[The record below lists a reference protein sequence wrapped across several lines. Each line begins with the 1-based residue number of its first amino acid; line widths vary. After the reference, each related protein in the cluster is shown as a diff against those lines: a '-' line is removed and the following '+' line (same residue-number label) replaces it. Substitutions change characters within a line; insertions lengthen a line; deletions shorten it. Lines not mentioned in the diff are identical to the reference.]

1 LTEDQRERVW
11 PGTFCGTSGSFVT
24 AVDDTVYFFQIPT
37 GMKLASFAPATWRD
51 AKAQADSSVSIACTD
66 DGKRIAIRSGT
77 RLTVQDV
84 KN

>member
-1 LTEDQRERVW
+1 
-11 PGTFCGTSGSFVT
+11 
-24 AVDDTVYFFQIPT
+24 
-37 GMKLASFAPATWRD
+37 MKLASFAPATWRD
-51 AKAQADSSVSIACTD
+51 AKAPADSSVSIACTD